1 MQELFETW
9 EDCAR
14 REVEEEMGI
23 SDLDDVAWGHVTNDI
38 MQDEDRHYVTIF
50 MLARTRDEPRN
61 LEPHKC
67 DGWHRYRWDELVRL
81 ADDDADARS
90 PPRDEGVTLFGP
102 LRQLVRD
109 DPNQVRDYLQKG
121 R

>member
-1 MQELFETW
+1 MQEVFESW

-38 MQDEDRHYVTIF
+38 MQDEDKHYVTIF
-50 MLARTRDEPRN
+50 MLARTGEEPQN
-61 LEPHKC
+61 LEPDKC
-67 DGWHRYRWDELVRL
+67 DGWHKYSWDELVHL
-81 ADDDADARS
+81 ADDSRS
-90 PPRDEGVTLFGP
+90 PRDGGVTLFGP

-109 DPNQVRDYLQKG
+109 GPVQVRDYLQKG